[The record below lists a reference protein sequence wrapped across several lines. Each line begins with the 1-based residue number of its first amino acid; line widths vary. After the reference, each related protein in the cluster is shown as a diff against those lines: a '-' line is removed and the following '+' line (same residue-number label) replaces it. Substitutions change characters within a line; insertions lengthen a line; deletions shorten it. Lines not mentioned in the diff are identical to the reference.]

1 MRRAIAGDDDRP
13 ALRLY
18 LPILLVSA
26 WCRLVRKWFGRG
38 PIKLRQGGR
47 AYRDIA
53 PRGEEKLNRIAEGRG
68 IGLEY
73 WDMVSPSLQPDIAFE
88 ATTNVAAAPVSGEM
102 GEAAKGREAA
112 EQAEAAALMTGTAA
126 VGPPHPE
133 CRTALSQDAGNVAGI
148 CDAID
153 RPHREPQEGA
163 AKSGHESCGVIDE
176 GGGDINSEG
185 LHFAGL
191 RVKLNIVQMSILK
204 MNNVQEESLRDR
216 KKSRRRLQIVEIAR
230 GIIATKG
237 LKSLKVRDVA
247 DAAGCSVGSVY
258 NEFGDFDGVILTVNR
273 ETVQALTVRLGQVP
287 AEDPVRQLYGLAAT
301 YLEFFAEHANLLRSL
316 FEHRMEDDRPYPDDI
331 LQMVMDA
338 FALMHP
344 PLVRLLPNADDVQ
357 IALLSRTLFSAVHG
371 IISLGLEERMVAV
384 PRQMLRQQV
393 EQFLDAHLAGL
404 GILPLR

>member
-1 MRRAIAGDDDRP
+1 
-13 ALRLY
+13 
-18 LPILLVSA
+18 V
-26 WCRLVRKWFGRG
+26 
-38 PIKLRQGGR
+38 
-47 AYRDIA
+47 
-53 PRGEEKLNRIAEGRG
+53 
-68 IGLEY
+68 
-73 WDMVSPSLQPDIAFE
+73 
-88 ATTNVAAAPVSGEM
+88 

-112 EQAEAAALMTGTAA
+112 EQANTAALMMGTVA

-133 CRTALSQDAGNVAGI
+133 GRAALGQDAGNVTGI

-153 RPHREPQEGA
+153 RPHREPQEAA
-163 AKSGHESCGVIDE
+163 AKSSHESCGVIDE
-176 GGGDINSEG
+176 GGGEG

-191 RVKLNIVQMSILK
+191 RVNLNIVQMSILK
-204 MNNVQEESLRDR
+204 MNNVQDESLRDR
-216 KKSRRRLQIVEIAR
+216 KKSRRRHQIVEIAR
-230 GIIATKG
+230 GIIAAKG

-273 ETVQALTVRLGQVP
+273 ETVNALTVRLGQVP

-338 FALMHP
+338 FALMHA

-384 PRQMLRQQV
+384 PPQMLRQQV

-404 GILPLR
+404 GILPIR